1 MQYDYLFSNK
11 NLFIKILYQRR
22 SEEFFYYNFNG
33 EFNYIWVNL
42 WFLLYL
48 IDKLVAFNIIFT
60 INFNPYSTG
69 DPKPLL
75 PEIFKIPYQVD
86 IFYMIFWKRDVEWRW
101 KLSLLEIFIR
111 FFSKMFFTKCKKN
124 VIFLQRICAITM
136 LKSLIYILKMVYSVS
151 SQLNYVYYTSCEKAL

>member
-1 MQYDYLFSNK
+1 MVELLKLNRIHLNSKGNFFFKLFKKFCRSLQK
-11 NLFIKILYQRR
+11 VFRKKIFLQKILKSRTL
-22 SEEFFYYNFNG
+22 FMA
-33 EFNYIWVNL
+33 L
-42 WFLLYL
+42 
-48 IDKLVAFNIIFT
+48 NIILT